1 MANKS
6 INTLTPASSLD
17 NDDLLIIWDSSTNT
31 AQSLTGA
38 QFAAWLVSLANG
50 HGGIESFDVVD
61 SGTAGNGQ
69 LHTATVTFAGDHSTV
84 SFSWRDGY
92 KGDQGDQTHVWLKYA
107 PQQPTADGDMGDTP
121 DAWIGIYAGTEID
134 DPDDLHYT
142 DLAWY
147 SWRGPKGDGVARTE
161 KVGESGLT
169 KHYKMYTE
177 AGDEVGDFDVTDGS
191 GNVSTVNN
199 IAPDGNGDV
208 KLFVSTVS
216 DLGLTPGSATL
227 LAAYTA
233 LLANQLLVCPAT
245 DFDTTELPLYNNSR
259 ATDGTIEIAKG
270 SGTDGWIE
278 LHGRLSTV
286 GDWRMFFNSS
296 DEPSGTWIRADL
308 VAESGT
314 PSATSGTISSSATVK
329 RSGLVVVLDYAASGV
344 DVPSTL
350 TKVGTVPTKF
360 APSESVFGIG
370 LIGFGAA
377 TPTCYVEVTSGGD
390 IRVRGN
396 TAQSSVALRCHLTWI
411 Q

>member
-6 INTLTPASSLD
+6 INILTPASSLD
-17 NDDLLIIWDSSTNT
+17 SDDLLVIWDSGTNT

-38 QFAAWLVSLANG
+38 QMTAWLTALAAG
-50 HGGIESFDVVD
+50 HGGIASIAKT
-61 SGTAGNGQ
+61 GTAGLVDTYTITYADGNTG
-69 LHTATVTFAGDHSTV
+69 TFTVTNGS
-84 SFSWRDGY
+84 
-92 KGDQGDQTHVWLKYA
+92 KGDTGDQTYVWLKYA
-107 PQQPTADGDMGDTP
+107 PQQPASDSDMGDTP
-121 DAWIGIYAGTEID
+121 DAWIGIYAGTAIV

-142 DLAWY
+142 DLTWY
-147 SWRGPKGDGVARTE
+147 SWQGPQGEGVARTE
-161 KVGESGLT
+161 KVGESGLI
-169 KHYKMYTE
+169 KHYKMYT
-177 AGDEVGDFDVTDGS
+177 ASGDEVGDFEVADGA
-191 GNVSTVNN
+191 GAVSTVNN
-199 IAPDGNGDV
+199 IAPNNGDV
-208 KLFVSTVS
+208 ALFVSTVS